1 MTDSSSLRKSNGDG
15 DDRPSN
21 RKRKNPIDDV
31 DDYFYLKESD
41 EGEIKVK
48 TDTGEIISLNVK
60 GLDTIGSVKLKIQAK
75 ANVSFDQQELIF
87 NEKLLDNSNTLANL
101 PIKKRSPTFTLVR
114 KSEELMEIFVNTF
127 TGKTV
132 SLLVKPT
139 YTIHQV
145 KSDIER
151 LEGIQ
156 RDEQVLIFNKMVLGD
171 MGTLF
176 DLHIYR
182 QSTLTLMRR
191 SSGFM
196 GMQILIKTA
205 IGDQS
210 VTLDVKPSHTI
221 WNLKAMIQDKIDIPQ
236 HEQELIFNEMALH
249 DFDTL
254 VDCNIYA
261 ESTLTVMRIST
272 GFMRIF
278 IKTLTGK
285 TITLKVKPAH
295 TIRIVKSMIQ
305 DEEGFHPCHQR
316 LIFCE
321 KQLEDS
327 PTLADYYITKESTLH
342 LVVRL
347 GGPSTTYL

>member
-1 MTDSSSLRKSNGDG
+1 MTDYVSSLRKPKGDG
-15 DDRPSN
+15 DDRPGD

-48 TDTGEIISLNVK
+48 TETGEIISLKVK
-60 GLDTIGSVKLKIQAK
+60 GLDTIGSVKLKIQA
-75 ANVSFDQQELIF
+75 AIPFGHIPFDHQELIF

-127 TGKTV
+127 TGKTI

-139 YTIHQV
+139 CTIHQV

-156 RDEQVLIFNKMVLGD
+156 WGEQVLIFNKMVLGD

-236 HEQELIFNEMALH
+236 HEQELFFNEMALR

-278 IKTLTGK
+278 IKTLTG
-285 TITLKVKPAH
+285 P
-295 TIRIVKSMIQ
+295 
-305 DEEGFHPCHQR
+305 ER
-316 LIFCE
+316 L
-321 KQLEDS
+321 L
-327 PTLADYYITKESTLH
+327 L
-342 LVVRL
+342 
-347 GGPSTTYL
+347 